1 MKEHQKQ
8 ERRAKILESLY
19 KDSGRSNG
27 LYTGLWEE
35 FCQDLGRSFVE
46 KDYEEL
52 HKEVVTALQ
61 KTESVYD
68 DVLAHAAIKACR
80 KALLQKP

>member
-1 MKEHQKQ
+1 MKEYKKQ
-8 ERRAKILESLY
+8 QRRADILESLY

-27 LYTGLWEE
+27 LYTGLWQE
-35 FCQDLGRSFVE
+35 FCKDLGRAFLE

-61 KTESVYD
+61 ETESVFD

-80 KALLQKP
+80 KALLQKQ